1 MATKSKK
8 NVRKDQAGTVSD
20 SPVVSEGK
28 ADSRAAGPDT
38 VDEATAIERFLR
50 LERDWQNSD
59 GHEKIEPCPPG
70 WQKALWK
77 KRVGV
82 QESDESVEER
92 YNATVERCGLNMPL
106 LLQEI
111 LRELMYLRAGK

>member
-20 SPVVSEGK
+20 SPVICEGK

-38 VDEATAIERFLR
+38 PVDTVP
-50 LERDWQNSD
+50 DWKLA
-59 GHEKIEPCPPG
+59 H
-70 WQKALWK
+70 WK
-77 KRVGV
+77 KMIGP
-82 QESDESVEER
+82 QESMESVDDR
-92 YNATVERCGLNMPL
+92 YNAIIERCGLNIPL

>member
-8 NVRKDQAGTVSD
+8 IVRKDQAGMVSD
-20 SPVVSEGK
+20 SPINDEVK
-28 ADSRAAGPDT
+28 ADSIAAGPDT
-38 VDEATAIERFLR
+38 LDKPAAME
-50 LERDWQNSD
+50 
-59 GHEKIEPCPPG
+59 

-77 KRVGV
+77 KQVGV
-82 QESDESVEER
+82 QESNESVEER

>member
-20 SPVVSEGK
+20 SPLDDEVK

-38 VDEATAIERFLR
+38 VD
-50 LERDWQNSD
+50 
-59 GHEKIEPCPPG
+59 GPCPPE
-70 WQKALWK
+70 WKMALWK
-77 KRVGV
+77 KQVGV
-82 QESDESVEER
+82 QESAESVEDR
-92 YNATVERCGLNMPL
+92 YNAAVERCGLNMPL

>member
-8 NVRKDQAGTVSD
+8 NVIKDQAGKVSD
-20 SPVVSEGK
+20 SPDACEVK

-38 VDEATAIERFLR
+38 LDKPTATE
-50 LERDWQNSD
+50 
-59 GHEKIEPCPPG
+59 

-77 KRVGV
+77 KQVGV
-82 QESDESVEER
+82 QESNESVEER
-92 YNATVERCGLNMPL
+92 YNDAVERCGLNMPL

-111 LRELMYLRAGK
+111 LREVMYLRAGK

>member
-1 MATKSKK
+1 MTTKRKK
-8 NVRKDQAGTVSD
+8 NVSKDQAGKVSD
-20 SPVVSEGK
+20 SPANDEVK

-38 VDEATAIERFLR
+38 LDEPTAIEKFLR
-50 LERDWQNSD
+50 REVEERRTI
-59 GHEKIEPCPPG
+59 KPCTPE

-77 KRVGV
+77 KQVGV

>member
-20 SPVVSEGK
+20 SPVNDEVK

-38 VDEATAIERFLR
+38 LDRPTATE
-50 LERDWQNSD
+50 
-59 GHEKIEPCPPG
+59 

-77 KRVGV
+77 KQVGV
-82 QESDESVEER
+82 QESTESVEER

>member
-8 NVRKDQAGTVSD
+8 NVRKDQAGKVSD
-20 SPVVSEGK
+20 SPVNDEVK

-38 VDEATAIERFLR
+38 LDEPTAIERFLR
-50 LERDWQNSD
+50 RESDWKQ
-59 GHEKIEPCPPG
+59 
-70 WQKALWK
+70 ALWK
-77 KRVGV
+77 KQVGV
-82 QESDESVEER
+82 QESDGSVEER
-92 YNATVERCGLNMPL
+92 YNTTVERCGLNMPL